1 MVESNVMARARAH
14 LALFHGISTP
24 TDQQTALFALY
35 GEEAPFLQ
43 KGKQAYRMN
52 TNESG
57 GTFTMKKTELEKV
70 LFSLKGTSR
79 LLTMLCDEP
88 ATTDKRKATSTQEAL
103 IRVEELLRKDVAELE
118 KVIYT
123 E

>member
-1 MVESNVMARARAH
+1 
-14 LALFHGISTP
+14 
-24 TDQQTALFALY
+24 
-35 GEEAPFLQ
+35 
-43 KGKQAYRMN
+43 
-52 TNESG
+52 
-57 GTFTMKKTELEKV
+57 MKTKLEKV

-88 ATTDKRKATSTQEAL
+88 ATMDKRKATSAQEAL